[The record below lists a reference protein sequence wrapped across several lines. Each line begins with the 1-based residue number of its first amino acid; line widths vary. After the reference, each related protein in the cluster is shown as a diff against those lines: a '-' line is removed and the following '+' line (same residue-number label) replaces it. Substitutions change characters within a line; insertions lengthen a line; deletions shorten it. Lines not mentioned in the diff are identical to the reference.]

1 MARRASAAR
10 DTAVGHGPN
19 DQPGA
24 APAAITINPATNDL
38 TLTPTDILDESITVT
53 IPKGNKCKNVKLVPS
68 ASIAPFIDL
77 TSPPG
82 GYGPITGEQDQ
93 TLTFRVRFHGIP
105 CTPEPQVFSGTLDVV
120 CDGPVIA
127 KKEVKIT
134 VPACPPTGF
143 VYSAKFICGEQP
155 TCGCECTSVQPGRYA
170 TEINIHN
177 YGIKEVAIHK
187 RFIPVVLAGAPA
199 GREPRVAVPRA
210 EDKIILPPQTAT
222 MDDCC
227 RIAELLF
234 GGEAASAM
242 PITIGFLEI
251 TANAPIAVTAVYTAT
266 GLDSAG
272 VSIEVEQIAPRG
284 A

>member
-1 MARRASAAR
+1 MARSASAAI
-10 DTAVGHGPN
+10 DTALDHGPN
-19 DQPGA
+19 DLPGTA
-24 APAAITINPATNDL
+24 SAAITINPATNDL
-38 TLTPTDILDESITVT
+38 TLNPADILDESITVT
-53 IPKGNKCKNVKLVPS
+53 IPKGNKCRNVKLVPS
-68 ASIAPFIDL
+68 ASIAPFIASID
-77 TSPPG
+77 PPG

-93 TLTFRVRFHGIP
+93 TLTFRVRFQGIP
-105 CTPEPQVFSGTLDVV
+105 CTPEPQVITGTLDVV
-120 CDGPVIA
+120 CDERVIA
-127 KKEVKIT
+127 KKDVKVT

-155 TCGCECTSVQPGRYA
+155 ACGCECTSVQPGRYA

-187 RFIPVVLAGAPA
+187 RFVPVVLAGAPV
-199 GREPRVAVPRA
+199 GREPKVVGPRA
-210 EDKIILPPQTAT
+210 EDKTVLPPQTAT

-234 GGEAASAM
+234 GGEVASPM

-251 TANAPIAVTAVYTAT
+251 TANGPIAVTAVYTAT
-266 GLDSAG
+266 GLNSTG
-272 VSIEVEQIAPRG
+272 VSIEVEQIASHR

>member
-1 MARRASAAR
+1 MARIGAAAR
-10 DTAVGHGPN
+10 DTAVGQGPN
-19 DQPGA
+19 DLPSA
-24 APAAITINPATNDL
+24 ASAAVTINPATNDL
-38 TLTPTDILDESITVT
+38 TLNPTDILDESITVT

-68 ASIAPFIDL
+68 ASIAPFVDSIN
-77 TSPPG
+77 PPG

-105 CTPEPQVFSGTLDVV
+105 CTPEPQVFTGTLDVV
-120 CDGPVIA
+120 CDERVIA
-127 KKEVKIT
+127 KKDVKIT

-143 VYSAKFICGEQP
+143 VFSAKFICGEQP
-155 TCGCECTSVQPGRYA
+155 ACGCACTSVQPGRYA

-177 YGIKEVAIHK
+177 YGIREVAIHK
-187 RFIPVVLAGAPA
+187 RFVPVVLAGAPV
-199 GREPRVAVPRA
+199 GREPKVAGPRA
-210 EDKIILPPQTAT
+210 EDRIILPPQTAT

-234 GGEAASAM
+234 GGEVASPM

-251 TANAPIAVTAVYTAT
+251 TANGPIAVTAVYTTA
-266 GLDSAG
+266 GLNSAG
-272 VSIEVEQIAPRG
+272 VSIQVEQIASRR